1 MAKAKFKPT
10 EAELDI
16 LTILWE
22 QGPCSVRYVNDKLNM
37 TRRVG
42 YTTTLKQLQ
51 IMHEK
56 GLVSRNSYGRTH
68 IYSAELGKEETQR
81 QLLDR
86 LLDSPDYAAF
96 FFAWISF
103 CWIRLSAIWIA
114 FSAAPLRRL
123 SDTHHSARPFSTVG
137 SSRTRLTKVA

>member
-1 MAKAKFKPT
+1 MMAEKKNKPT

-22 QGPCSVRYVNDKLNM
+22 QGPSSVRIVNVKLNKM
-37 TRRVG
+37 RSVG

-56 GLVSRNSYGRTH
+56 GLVSRVNDGRTH
-68 IYSAELGKEETQR
+68 IYTAERGKEETQK

-86 LLDSPDYAAF
+86 LLEAAF
-96 FFAWISF
+96 GG
-103 CWIRLSAIWIA
+103 SA
-114 FSAAPLRRL
+114 SKLVMQVL
-123 SDTHHSARPFSTVG
+123 GNHK
-137 SSRTRLTKVA
+137 SSRKELEEIKKLIQKLEEDHS

>member
-1 MAKAKFKPT
+1 MAEKKNKPT

-22 QGPCSVRYVNDKLNM
+22 QGPSSVRIVNVKLNKM
-37 TRRVG
+37 RSVG

-56 GLVSRNSYGRTH
+56 GLVSRVNDGRTH
-68 IYSAELGKEETQR
+68 IYTAERGKEETQK

-86 LLDSPDYAAF
+86 LLEATF
-96 FFAWISF
+96 GG
-103 CWIRLSAIWIA
+103 SA
-114 FSAAPLRRL
+114 SKLVMQVL
-123 SDTHHSARPFSTVG
+123 GNHK
-137 SSRTRLTKVA
+137 SSRKELEEIKKLIQKLEEDHS

>member
-1 MAKAKFKPT
+1 MAEKKHKPT

-22 QGPCSVRYVNDKLNM
+22 DGPSSVRAVNGTLNKVK
-37 TRRVG
+37 RVG

-56 GLVSRNSYGRTH
+56 GLVSRNISGRTH
-68 IYSAELGKEETQR
+68 IYSAVRGKEETQK

-86 LLDSPDYAAF
+86 ILDVAF
-96 FFAWISF
+96 GG
-103 CWIRLSAIWIA
+103 SA
-114 FSAAPLRRL
+114 SKLVMQVL
-123 SDTHHSARPFSTVG
+123 G
-137 SSRTRLTKVA
+137 SSNSSRKELEEIKDLIKKLEEDRS

>member
-1 MAKAKFKPT
+1 MADKKYKPT

-22 QGPCSVRYVNDKLNM
+22 QGPNSVRMVNDELNK

-56 GLVSRNSYGRTH
+56 NLVSRINDGRTH
-68 IYSAELGKEETQR
+68 IYAAERGKEETQK

-86 LLDSPDYAAF
+86 LMNVAF
-96 FFAWISF
+96 GG
-103 CWIRLSAIWIA
+103 SA
-114 FSAAPLRRL
+114 SKLVMQVL
-123 SDTHHSARPFSTVG
+123 GNHQ
-137 SSRTRLTKVA
+137 SSKKELAEIKELIKKIEEDQS

>member
-1 MAKAKFKPT
+1 MSRKKIKPT

-16 LTILWE
+16 LSILWE

-37 TRRVG
+37 TRKVG

-56 GLVSRNSYGRTH
+56 GMVTRISDGRTH
-68 IYSAELGKEETQR
+68 IYSAEKGREETQK

-86 LLDSPDYAAF
+86 LLESAFGGSASKMVMQVLGNHKSSPRELKEIKDL
-96 FFAWISF
+96 INK
-103 CWIRLSAIWIA
+103 LE
-114 FSAAPLRRL
+114 
-123 SDTHHSARPFSTVG
+123 G
-137 SSRTRLTKVA
+137 GKK

>member
-1 MAKAKFKPT
+1 MMAEKKTKPT

-22 QGPCSVRYVNDKLNM
+22 QGPSSVRSVNGELNKM
-37 TRRVG
+37 RSVG

-56 GLVSRNSYGRTH
+56 GLVSRVNDGRTH
-68 IYSAELGKEETQR
+68 IYTAERGIEETQK

-86 LLDSPDYAAF
+86 LLEATF
-96 FFAWISF
+96 GG
-103 CWIRLSAIWIA
+103 SA
-114 FSAAPLRRL
+114 SKLVMQVL
-123 SDTHHSARPFSTVG
+123 GNHK
-137 SSRTRLTKVA
+137 SSRKELEEIKNLIKKLEEDHS

>member
-1 MAKAKFKPT
+1 MTDKKSKPT

-22 QGPCSVRYVNDKLNM
+22 QGSSSVRIVNDVLNK
-37 TRRVG
+37 TRNVG

-56 GLVSRNSYGRTH
+56 GLVSRISDGRTH
-68 IYSAELGKEETQR
+68 IYTAERGKEETQK

-86 LLDSPDYAAF
+86 VLDAAF
-96 FFAWISF
+96 GG
-103 CWIRLSAIWIA
+103 SA
-114 FSAAPLRRL
+114 SKLVMQVL
-123 SDTHHSARPFSTVG
+123 GNHK
-137 SSRTRLTKVA
+137 SSRKELEEIKELIRKLEEDK

>member
-1 MAKAKFKPT
+1 MSRQKNKPT

-51 IMHEK
+51 IMYDK
-56 GLVSRNSYGRTH
+56 GLVSRTSDGRTH
-68 IYSAELGKEETQR
+68 IYEAEKGREETQK
-81 QLLDR
+81 QMLDR
-86 LLDSPDYAAF
+86 ILNTAF
-96 FFAWISF
+96 GGSASRLVMQVLGNHKSSASELEEIKALISK
-103 CWIRLSAIWIA
+103 IEEEQ
-114 FSAAPLRRL
+114 
-123 SDTHHSARPFSTVG
+123 
-137 SSRTRLTKVA
+137 K

>member
-1 MAKAKFKPT
+1 MAEKKNKPT

-22 QGPCSVRYVNDKLNM
+22 QGPSSVRIVNVKLNKM
-37 TRRVG
+37 RSVG

-56 GLVSRNSYGRTH
+56 GLVSRVNDGRTH
-68 IYSAELGKEETQR
+68 IYTAERGKEETQK

-86 LLDSPDYAAF
+86 LLEAAF
-96 FFAWISF
+96 GG
-103 CWIRLSAIWIA
+103 SA
-114 FSAAPLRRL
+114 SKLVMQVL
-123 SDTHHSARPFSTVG
+123 GNHK
-137 SSRTRLTKVA
+137 SSRKELEEIKKLIQKLEEDHS

>member
-1 MAKAKFKPT
+1 MAEKKNKPT

-22 QGPCSVRYVNDKLNM
+22 QGPSSVRIVNVKLNKM
-37 TRRVG
+37 RSVG

-56 GLVSRNSYGRTH
+56 GLVSRVNDGRTH
-68 IYSAELGKEETQR
+68 IYTAERGREETQK

-86 LLDSPDYAAF
+86 LLDAAF
-96 FFAWISF
+96 GG
-103 CWIRLSAIWIA
+103 SA
-114 FSAAPLRRL
+114 SKLVMQVL
-123 SDTHHSARPFSTVG
+123 GNHK
-137 SSRTRLTKVA
+137 SSRKELEEIKKLIQKLEEDHS

>member
-1 MAKAKFKPT
+1 MMAEKKNKPT

-22 QGPCSVRYVNDKLNM
+22 QGPSSVRIVNVKLNKM
-37 TRRVG
+37 RSVG

-56 GLVSRNSYGRTH
+56 GLVSRVNDGRTH
-68 IYSAELGKEETQR
+68 IYTAERGKEETQK

-86 LLDSPDYAAF
+86 LLDAAF
-96 FFAWISF
+96 GG
-103 CWIRLSAIWIA
+103 SA
-114 FSAAPLRRL
+114 SKLVMQVL
-123 SDTHHSARPFSTVG
+123 GNHK
-137 SSRTRLTKVA
+137 SSRKELEEIKKLIQKLEEDHS

>member
-1 MAKAKFKPT
+1 MPKKKIKPT

-16 LTILWE
+16 LSILWE

-51 IMHEK
+51 IMHDK
-56 GLVSRNSYGRTH
+56 GIVSRTSDGRTH
-68 IYSAELGKEETQR
+68 IYSAERGREETQK

-86 LLDSPDYAAF
+86 LLESAFGGSASKMVMQVLGNHKSSPGELEEIKKLIDKLEGGA
-96 FFAWISF
+96 
-103 CWIRLSAIWIA
+103 
-114 FSAAPLRRL
+114 
-123 SDTHHSARPFSTVG
+123 
-137 SSRTRLTKVA
+137 K

>member
-1 MAKAKFKPT
+1 MMAEKKNKPT

-22 QGPCSVRYVNDKLNM
+22 RGPSSVRIVNAELNTM
-37 TRRVG
+37 RSVG

-56 GLVSRNSYGRTH
+56 GLVSRVNEGRTH
-68 IYSAELGKEETQR
+68 IYTAERGKEETQK

-86 LLDSPDYAAF
+86 LLDAAF
-96 FFAWISF
+96 GG
-103 CWIRLSAIWIA
+103 SA
-114 FSAAPLRRL
+114 SKLVMQVL
-123 SDTHHSARPFSTVG
+123 GNHK
-137 SSRTRLTKVA
+137 SSRKELEEIKKLIQKLEEDHS

>member
-1 MAKAKFKPT
+1 MSKQKLKPT

-16 LTILWE
+16 LSILWE

-51 IMHEK
+51 IMFEK
-56 GLVSRNSYGRTH
+56 GLVSRDSDDRTH
-68 IYSAELGKEETQR
+68 IYAAEKGKEETQK

-86 LLDSPDYAAF
+86 LLNTAFGGSASKLVMQVLGNHKSSPKELEEIKALIEKLGED
-96 FFAWISF
+96 
-103 CWIRLSAIWIA
+103 
-114 FSAAPLRRL
+114 
-123 SDTHHSARPFSTVG
+123 
-137 SSRTRLTKVA
+137 KK

>member
-1 MAKAKFKPT
+1 MAEKKNKPT

-22 QGPCSVRYVNDKLNM
+22 QGPSSVRIVNVKLNKM
-37 TRRVG
+37 RSVG

-56 GLVSRNSYGRTH
+56 GLVSRVNDGRTH
-68 IYSAELGKEETQR
+68 IYTAERGREETQK

-86 LLDSPDYAAF
+86 LLEATF
-96 FFAWISF
+96 GG
-103 CWIRLSAIWIA
+103 SA
-114 FSAAPLRRL
+114 SKLVMQVL
-123 SDTHHSARPFSTVG
+123 GNHK
-137 SSRTRLTKVA
+137 SSRKELEEIKKLIQKLEEDHS

>member
-1 MAKAKFKPT
+1 MTDKKYKPT

-16 LTILWE
+16 LTFLWE
-22 QGPCSVRYVNDKLNM
+22 QGPSSVRMVNDELNK

-56 GLVSRNSYGRTH
+56 NLVSRINDGRTH
-68 IYSAELGKEETQR
+68 IYAAERGKEETQK

-86 LLDSPDYAAF
+86 LMNVAFGGSASKLVMQVLGNHQSSKKELDEIKALIKKIEEDQS
-96 FFAWISF
+96 
-103 CWIRLSAIWIA
+103 
-114 FSAAPLRRL
+114 
-123 SDTHHSARPFSTVG
+123 
-137 SSRTRLTKVA
+137 

>member
-1 MAKAKFKPT
+1 MIKKRNKPT

-16 LTILWE
+16 LAILWD
-22 QGPCSVRYVNDKLNM
+22 QGPSSVRIVNEELNK

-56 GLVSRNSYGRTH
+56 GMVSRETDGRTH
-68 IYSAELGKEETQR
+68 IYKAAHDREETQK

-86 LLDSPDYAAF
+86 LLVAAF
-96 FFAWISF
+96 GG
-103 CWIRLSAIWIA
+103 SASKLVMQVLGNHNSSQKELDEIKALIKKIEE
-114 FSAAPLRRL
+114 
-123 SDTHHSARPFSTVG
+123 DG
-137 SSRTRLTKVA
+137 S

>member
-1 MAKAKFKPT
+1 MVKKRTKPT

-16 LTILWE
+16 LAILWE

-51 IMHEK
+51 IMHDKE
-56 GLVSRNSYGRTH
+56 LVSRISDGRTH
-68 IYSAELGKEETQR
+68 IYSAEKGKAETQK

-86 LLDSPDYAAF
+86 VLESAF
-96 FFAWISF
+96 GG
-103 CWIRLSAIWIA
+103 SA
-114 FSAAPLRRL
+114 SKMVMQVLGN
-123 SDTHHSARPFSTVG
+123 HK
-137 SSRTRLTKVA
+137 SSLKELNEIKELINKLEGDEK

>member
-1 MAKAKFKPT
+1 MMAEKKNKPT

-22 QGPCSVRYVNDKLNM
+22 QGPSSVRIVNVKLNKM
-37 TRRVG
+37 RSVG

-56 GLVSRNSYGRTH
+56 GLVSRVNDGRTH
-68 IYSAELGKEETQR
+68 IYTAERGREETQK

-86 LLDSPDYAAF
+86 LLDAAF
-96 FFAWISF
+96 GG
-103 CWIRLSAIWIA
+103 SA
-114 FSAAPLRRL
+114 SKLVMQVL
-123 SDTHHSARPFSTVG
+123 GNHK
-137 SSRTRLTKVA
+137 SSRKELEEIKKLIQKLEEDHS

>member
-1 MAKAKFKPT
+1 MTKKKSKPT

-16 LTILWE
+16 LAILWE

-51 IMHEK
+51 IMHDKE
-56 GLVSRNSYGRTH
+56 LVSRTSDGRTH
-68 IYSAELGKEETQR
+68 IYSAEKGQEETQK

-86 LLDSPDYAAF
+86 LLESAF
-96 FFAWISF
+96 GG
-103 CWIRLSAIWIA
+103 SA
-114 FSAAPLRRL
+114 SNLVMQVL
-123 SDTHHSARPFSTVG
+123 GNHK
-137 SSRTRLTKVA
+137 SSQKELNEIKDLITKLEGGKG

>member
-1 MAKAKFKPT
+1 MMAEKKNKPT

-22 QGPCSVRYVNDKLNM
+22 QGPSSVRIVNVKLNKM
-37 TRRVG
+37 RSVG

-56 GLVSRNSYGRTH
+56 GLVSRVNDGRTH
-68 IYSAELGKEETQR
+68 IYTAERGKEETQK

-86 LLDSPDYAAF
+86 LLEAAF
-96 FFAWISF
+96 GG
-103 CWIRLSAIWIA
+103 SA
-114 FSAAPLRRL
+114 SKLVMQVL
-123 SDTHHSARPFSTVG
+123 GNHK
-137 SSRTRLTKVA
+137 SSRRELEEIKKLIQKLEEDHS